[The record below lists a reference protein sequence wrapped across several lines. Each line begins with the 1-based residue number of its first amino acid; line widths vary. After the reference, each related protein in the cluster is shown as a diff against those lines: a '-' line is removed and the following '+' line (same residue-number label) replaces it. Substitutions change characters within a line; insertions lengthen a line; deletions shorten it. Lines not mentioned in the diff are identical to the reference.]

1 MARVIY
7 NGNGSTGGT
16 VPTDGTV
23 YTSGT
28 QVTVLGNTG
37 NLAKNSDTFAYWNTS
52 ANGTGTVY
60 GPGANFNIGATN
72 VTLFAMW
79 YTRTGLT
86 NSGTTTHYQFAYD
99 SVLATTAL
107 ANIEPARTN
116 VLLAN
121 AANGVP
127 VIENDF
133 AWMKGLFNNIE
144 LPYAYPVSIL
154 VANLGGGAG
163 WGPPITLK
171 PGNGNTALMRD
182 LMVAEVTE
190 MFMFQQ
196 VLLGQTNEGYG
207 YNGVND
213 EESNGEGLSHYLME
227 QFELRD
233 GRPTNLGGFN
243 GNLWLNSSL
252 PSSNPSNTRFSGD
265 TPPYDYGSRGDYVNA
280 TINDN
285 RNTAASGCS
294 VLFLWYL
301 TVQMG
306 FRPDQICQ
314 DASPTLKGVY
324 TNLTGDNSDPFPFFK
339 LLLDN
344 AFAPS
349 SVSAIPGSNP
359 DNPFP
364 LALVSFWVDKNT
376 FGKDEVQDILN
387 THAGRFTNAFWMVI
401 EGFNI
406 NQFNTLGV
414 TVPAFTG
421 AFANIPSIS
430 ITRSATP
437 IDFENPSQ
445 PGRLQRI
452 RVAFDITFTPASL
465 AGFPNVGDDPR
476 VLELDGRVA
485 VGGSTPLGAT
495 CATIFELTAG
505 ADPYF
510 TNIDPAQNN
519 VFFLSQD
526 LRVFK
531 AVPAKNN
538 VPVSGGPLFGAD
550 NVPGAFTYI
559 TQLLGYLNS
568 NFADPSGIDPFSALL
583 PGQSGALSGDSSV
596 SPVTVD
602 ITIPSS
608 FPPIPTINIYNN
620 YNFAVARVR
629 LRGLA
634 ADVARNVKVFF
645 RLWSTQTADT
655 DFQPSTTYRS
665 TLTGGHPSAPLVG
678 TGNRTLPFFGTG
690 NLGANSDYNA
700 GGLNNKDIT
709 LDIGDYKWAY
719 FGCFLNV
726 YDLGNVINGQP
737 VQALLNGTHH
747 CLVAEIASDEAPILN
762 SSNVTLSPENSDKL
776 AQRNMQFTASDNPG
790 GAASH
795 RIPQTFDVRP
805 SAALVEVPGSLLNY
819 PDELMIDWGNTP
831 VGSTAS
837 IYWPQVNASDVLVLA
852 AKLYSHSEL
861 SASDPHTISCPVTGG
876 VTYVPIP
883 PGGGDSFAGLL
894 TIDLPTTVVTGQE
907 FNVVVRRITTRRNVQ
922 TVEGRQPVQIVEGRQ
937 PVRAVDSRIDVP
949 SGPERDTLPLA
960 TNKAELIAERK
971 RARNWRYVTGT
982 FQIRI
987 PVGSSATLLGPE
999 LNTLAIFKWR
1009 LQQMAPVNRWYPVLQ
1024 RYILYLSAR
1033 VTELG
1038 GNPDAVP
1045 ASPLGYWEA
1054 PTKSG
1059 GGEGKTYTGKITE
1072 VIFDCRGRMEGFV
1085 LRECCDR
1092 DLRLRACD
1100 RDLESIVLQACTGR
1114 YEVTVRTTAK
1124 DPSQVDQLI
1133 VRG

>member
-7 NGNGSTGGT
+7 IGNGSTGGS

-23 YTSGT
+23 YASGA

-37 NLAKNSDTFAYWNTS
+37 SLVKNSDTFAYWNTS
-52 ANGTGTVY
+52 ADGTGTVY
-60 GPGANFNIGATN
+60 GPGAKFNIGAAD
-72 VTLFAMW
+72 VSLFAMW
-79 YTRTGLT
+79 YTKTGLT
-86 NSGTTTHYQFAYD
+86 NNGTTTHYQFAYD
-99 SVLATTAL
+99 SVLASAAL
-107 ANIEPARTN
+107 GNIEPARTN
-116 VLLAN
+116 ALLAN
-121 AANGVP
+121 ASNGVP
-127 VIENDF
+127 IIENDF
-133 AWMKGLFNNIE
+133 TWMKGLFNNIE

-171 PGNGNTALMRD
+171 GGNGNTALLRD

-196 VLLGQTNEGYG
+196 VLSGQAKQGYG
-207 YNGVND
+207 FNGVND
-213 EESNGEGLSHYLME
+213 EEGNGEGLSHYLME
-227 QFELRD
+227 QFEIRD

-243 GNLWLNSSL
+243 GNLWLDSSL
-252 PSSNPSNTRFSGD
+252 PASNPNSTRFSGD
-265 TPPYDYGSRGDYVNA
+265 TPPYDYGSRGDYVNV

-285 RNTAASGCS
+285 RNTPASGCS

-301 TVQMG
+301 TVQLG
-306 FRPDQICQ
+306 FRPDQVCQ
-314 DASPTLKGVY
+314 NAAPTLKGVY
-324 TNLTGDNSDPFPFFK
+324 TNLSGDNGDPFPFFK

-344 AFAPS
+344 AYLPNT
-349 SVSAIPGSNP
+349 VSAIAGPNP

-387 THAGRFTNAFWMVI
+387 THAGRFTNAFWLVI

-406 NQFNTLGV
+406 NQFNALSV

-421 AFANIPSIS
+421 AFASIPGVS
-430 ITRSATP
+430 ITRSSTP

-452 RVAFDITFTPASL
+452 RIAFDITFTSASL
-465 AGFPNVGDDPR
+465 AGFPNVGDAAR
-476 VLELDGRVA
+476 VLELDGRIT
-485 VGGSTPLGAT
+485 VGGSTPRGAT

-519 VFFLSQD
+519 VFYLSQD

-531 AVPAKNN
+531 AVPATNN
-538 VPVSGGPLFGAD
+538 TPVSGGPTFGAD
-550 NVPGAFTYI
+550 NVSGAFTYI
-559 TQLLGYLNS
+559 TQLLAYLNS
-568 NFADPSGIDPFSALL
+568 NFRDPSGIDPFSTLL
-583 PGQSGALSGDSSV
+583 PGQAGALSGDSSV

-602 ITIPSS
+602 INIPPS

-629 LRGLA
+629 LRGLSG
-634 ADVARNVKVFF
+634 DVARNVRAFF

-655 DFQPSTTYRS
+655 DFQPSTTYLS
-665 TLTGGHPSAPLVG
+665 TQTGGHPSAPLVG
-678 TGNRTLPFFGTG
+678 VGNHTIPFFATG
-690 NLGANSDYNA
+690 NLGSNTDYNV
-700 GGLNNKDIT
+700 GGVNNKDIT

-726 YDLGNVINGQP
+726 YDQGNVINGQP
-737 VQALLNGTHH
+737 IQALLNGTHH

-762 SSNVTLSPENSDKL
+762 STAVTLSPENSDKL
-776 AQRNMQFTASDNPG
+776 AQRNLQFTASDNPG

-805 SAALVEVPGSLLNY
+805 SLALVEAPGTLLNY

-831 VGSTAS
+831 IGSTAN
-837 IYWPQVNASDVLVLA
+837 IYWPQVNASDVLALA
-852 AKLYSHSEL
+852 AKLYSHNEL

-883 PGGGDSFAGLL
+883 PGGGDNFAGLL

-907 FNVVVRRITTRRNVQ
+907 FNVIVRRITTRRNAQ
-922 TVEGRQPVQIVEGRQ
+922 TGVGRQPV
-937 PVRAVDSRIDVP
+937 PVATARIDLP
-949 SGPERDTLPLA
+949 SAPEHDPLPLDA
-960 TNKAELIAERK
+960 NKAALVAVRK
-971 RARNWRYVTGT
+971 QIRNWRYVTGT

-987 PVGSSATLLGPE
+987 PVGSPATLLGPE
-999 LNTLAIFKWR
+999 RNTLAIFKWR
-1009 LQQMAPVNRWYPVLQ
+1009 LLKMSPANRWYPVLQ
-1024 RYILYLSAR
+1024 RYILYLGAR
-1033 VTELG
+1033 VSELG

-1045 ASPLGYWEA
+1045 PSPLGYWEA
-1054 PTKSG
+1054 PPTG
-1059 GGEGKTYTGKITE
+1059 GGADGKSYTGKITE
-1072 VIFDCRGRMEGFV
+1072 VIFGCRGRMEGFV
-1085 LRECCDR
+1085 LRECCDQEYR
-1092 DLRLRACD
+1092 FTACD
-1100 RDLESIVLQACTGR
+1100 LNLEAIILQACTRR
-1114 YEVTVRTTAK
+1114 YEVTVRVSAK
-1124 DPSQVDQLI
+1124 DPQSVNQLI